1 MIDSLHLSLR
11 PASTKAFKSTC
22 ERAKC
27 ASFLFLFQL
36 AQDSGRRRRRN
47 DGHPSA
53 EPANDEFVS
62 ALAAG
67 MGARLIVEVSPE
79 ASESTGAVAAAARQ
93 TGGRLVCIIA
103 EEVSLAPTK
112 DVIEESGM
120 DDAVEFKVG
129 DPYQLLPEHERIDFS
144 LVGCKSDPY
153 PGLLEL
159 LHVNPRSSVVVAN
172 RLRGGKEGPIGEG
185 MEVMMIGKF
194 EEVARTGT
202 AAGGV
207 ERRKSAKGSGRR
219 RPHRKSRWVRKI
231 DERGEEH
238 FFRLPMSFEPVR
250 VSGGGRSG

>member
-1 MIDSLHLSLR
+1 MKRMVWSRENAVDGCLDTLK
-11 PASTKAFKSTC
+11 P
-22 ERAKC
+22 
-27 ASFLFLFQL
+27 L
-36 AQDSGRRRRRN
+36 ARDSGRRRRRRRN

-53 EPANDEFVS
+53 EPASDEFVS

-67 MGARLIVEVSPE
+67 MGAKLIVEVSPE
-79 ASESTGAVAAAARQ
+79 ASQSTGALAAAARQ
-93 TGGRLVCIIA
+93 TGGRLVCIIP

-112 DVIEESGM
+112 DVVEEFGV

-129 DPYQLLPEHERIDFS
+129 DPYHEHIDCS

-153 PGLLEL
+153 AGLLEL
-159 LHVNPRSSVVVAN
+159 LHFNPRSSVAVAN

-185 MEVMMIGKF
+185 MEVTMIGKI
-194 EEVARTGT
+194 EEVGRTGT
-202 AAGGV
+202 TAGGV

-219 RPHRKSRWVRKI
+219 RPRSKSRWVRKI

-238 FFRLPMSFEPVR
+238 FFRLPISLEPVR